1 MNKKCVLIVGASSSI
16 GCELIRQLADED
28 TIVLAHYY
36 SKKERLEDL
45 QTSVKGRLV
54 LIQADLSHELGI
66 KLLIELV
73 AKECRYPNKIVFL
86 AAPKLQLTRFKDLT
100 REDFKQQIDMPL
112 NTAFTILHSFLPE
125 MASDKY
131 GKIVFML
138 SSYTMGKP
146 PSAMAHYV
154 TAKYALLGLMKAL
167 ACEYAA
173 KNICINAVSPSMI
186 QTDFLLDIPEKL
198 IELTA
203 QQHPRK
209 HNGLP
214 ADVAPVIKFLLSD
227 DASYLTG
234 VNIPV
239 TGGI

>member
-1 MNKKCVLIVGASSSI
+1 MNKKYVLILGASSSI
-16 GCELIRQLADED
+16 GCELIRQLSDEE
-28 TIVLAHYY
+28 TIILAHYY
-36 SKKERLEDL
+36 SEKERLEDL
-45 QTSVKGRLV
+45 QVDSKGRLV
-54 LIQADLSHELGI
+54 LIQADLSHEPGI
-66 KLLIELV
+66 ESLIELV
-73 AKECRYPNKIVFL
+73 TKECRCPNKIVFL
-86 AAPKLQLTRFKDLT
+86 AAPRLYLTRFKDLT
-100 REDFKQQIDMPL
+100 REDFKRQIDMPL
-112 NTAFTILHSFLPE
+112 NTAFSILNRYLPE

-138 SSYTMGKP
+138 SSYTLGKP

-167 ACEYAA
+167 ACEYAG

-186 QTDFLLDIPEKL
+186 ETDFLSDIPEK
-198 IELTA
+198 IVELTA

-209 HNGLP
+209 RNGQP